1 MRVYRLLLGIVL
13 TAVFVAGP
21 LVPHRWTAS
30 AESATSSPDAV
41 PKPAVIHA
49 QLFYRDKGTF
59 SRDVLAD
66 TSFRYWNATIGEGS
80 AEGRV
85 SAALITVDVRALPGE
100 SLAADTLRFEART
113 STGLLLQRD
122 VPLRRAYDGTLSEA
136 FLVYGV
142 GCERLR
148 LTATIRRNGEK
159 NRLERVIPFECGE

>member
-1 MRVYRLLLGIVL
+1 MFRSLIAVSL
-13 TAVFVAGP
+13 TAVLVAGP
-21 LVPHRWTAS
+21 SVRHRWTAN
-30 AESATSSPDAV
+30 AESTPSSPDAV
-41 PKPAVIHA
+41 PQPAVIHA

-59 SRDVLAD
+59 SNDVLAD
-66 TSFRYWNATIGEGS
+66 TSFRYCNATIGEGS

-85 SAALITVDVRALPGE
+85 SAVLIMVDVRASPGE
-100 SLAADTLRFEART
+100 SVAADTLRFEART

-148 LTATIRRNGEK
+148 LEAAIRRNGEK

>member
-1 MRVYRLLLGIVL
+1 MIRLLTASSL
-13 TAVFVAGP
+13 TAAFLAGP
-21 LVPHRWTAS
+21 LVTHRWTAN

-41 PKPAVIHA
+41 PQIVVIHA

-85 SAALITVDVRALPGE
+85 SAVLITVDVRASPGE
-100 SLAADTLRFEART
+100 SVAADTLRFEART

-148 LTATIRRNGEK
+148 LKSAIRRNGEK
-159 NRLERVIPFECGE
+159 NRLETVIPFECGE